1 MILLPLCSLDHRERV
16 LEVSRPLAL
25 QLLPAVLSLA
35 LKPFFHSELEENE
48 VCSFGWLFWGT
59 VWLLFILCHKD
70 KSVWGFFLWC
80 VVGFFSLLYLIYSLV
95 ITCQLHLPSGK
106 TNLWMQSEGHRE

>member
-16 LEVSRPLAL
+16 LEASRPLAS

-59 VWLLFILCHKD
+59 VWLLFTLCHKD
-70 KSVWGFFLWC
+70 KSVRVFFLWC
-80 VVGFFSLLYLIYSLV
+80 VVGFFSLL
-95 ITCQLHLPSGK
+95 
-106 TNLWMQSEGHRE
+106 